1 MPAITSNITLAFAH
15 YETLHMM
22 KKMIQTPAFQ
32 NLFRDFE
39 NLILA
44 RNYKGKMY
52 PSAIKEFLIW
62 MEEFGITAIKEVTT
76 TEMMAYY
83 EYLIQRPNQRRG
95 GILSSSSVKLH
106 LLSISIFLDSLLNNK
121 EIEKGFLIP
130 RHGENDQKPRS
141 FLTVEETRILYGAC
155 ENEIERA
162 ILSIAYGC
170 GLRRA
175 EIQDLNLSDVDRHK
189 GMVIVRKGKN
199 GKRREVPMSDS
210 VLEDVKKYLS
220 DFRYQNFGSRYIEE
234 AFFINRKGKRMSGD
248 MLNITLKKI
257 IERTQ
262 NQMIIDKEITL
273 HCLRHSIAHHLS
285 ENNAGIDFIRD
296 FLGHSFINTAHIY
309 AIKNKKNI
317 EILLT

>member
-1 MPAITSNITLAFAH
+1 
-15 YETLHMM
+15 M
-22 KKMIQTPAFQ
+22 KKEIQTQAYQ
-32 NLFRDFE
+32 NLFRNYE

-44 RNYKGKMY
+44 RNYKAKMY
-52 PSAIKEFLIW
+52 PTAIREFLIW
-62 MEEFGITAIKEVTT
+62 MEEFGIAVIREVTT
-76 TEMMAYY
+76 KEMMTYY
-83 EYLIQRPNQRRG
+83 GYLIQRPNQRKCG
-95 GILSSSSVKLH
+95 VLSSSSVKLH
-106 LLSISIFLDSLLNNK
+106 LLSISIFLDSLLKNR

-130 RHGENDQKPRS
+130 RHGENDQNPRT
-141 FLTVEETRILYGAC
+141 FLTVEETKILYGAC

-175 EIQDLNLSDVDRHK
+175 EMFRLNLSDLDRHK

-220 DFRYQNFGSRYIEE
+220 DFRYQNLASGHIEE
-234 AFFINRKGKRMSGD
+234 AFFVNRKGKRMNGD
-248 MLNITLKKI
+248 MLNRTLKKI
-257 IERTQ
+257 IKRTQ
-262 NQMIIDKEITL
+262 NQTIIGKEITL

-285 ENNAGIDFIRD
+285 EKNAGIDFIRD

-309 AIKNKKNI
+309 AVKNKTKR
-317 EILLT
+317 EILLI

>member
-1 MPAITSNITLAFAH
+1 
-15 YETLHMM
+15 M
-22 KKMIQTPAFQ
+22 KKHIQTPAYQ
-32 NLFRDFE
+32 NLFRDYE

-83 EYLIQRPNQRRG
+83 DYLIQRPNQRRS

-106 LLSISIFLDSLLNNK
+106 LLSISIFLESLLKNR
-121 EIEKGFLIP
+121 EIEKAFLIP
-130 RHGENDQKPRS
+130 RHGESDQNPRS
-141 FLTVEETRILYGAC
+141 FLTVEETKILYGAC

-175 EIQDLNLSDVDRHK
+175 EMFRLSLSDVDRHR

-210 VLEDVKKYLS
+210 VLEDVRKYLS
-220 DFRYQNFGSRYIEE
+220 DFRYQNLGNGHIEE
-234 AFFINRKGKRMSGD
+234 AFFINRKGKRMSGE
-248 MLNITLKKI
+248 MLNRTLKKI
-257 IERTQ
+257 IMRTQ
-262 NQMIIDKEITL
+262 NQTIIDKEITL

-285 ENNAGIDFIRD
+285 EKNAEIDFIRD

-309 AIKNKKNI
+309 AVKNKTKR
-317 EILLT
+317 EILLI

>member
-1 MPAITSNITLAFAH
+1 
-15 YETLHMM
+15 MM
-22 KKMIQTPAFQ
+22 KKLIQTPAYQ
-32 NLFRDFE
+32 NLFRDYE

-52 PSAIKEFLIW
+52 LTAIREFLIW

-76 TEMMAYY
+76 KEMMAYY

-106 LLSISIFLDSLLNNK
+106 LLSISIFLDSLLKNR
-121 EIEKGFLIP
+121 EIEKAFLIP
-130 RHGENDQKPRS
+130 RHGENDQNPRS
-141 FLTVEETRILYGAC
+141 FLTVEETKILYGAC
-155 ENEIERA
+155 ENEIERV

-175 EIQDLNLSDVDRHK
+175 EMFRLNLSDVDRHK

-220 DFRYQNFGSRYIEE
+220 DFRYQNPGSGHIEE
-234 AFFINRKGKRMSGD
+234 AFFINRDGKRMEGD
-248 MLNITLKKI
+248 MLNRTLKKI
-257 IERTQ
+257 IKQTQ
-262 NQMIIDKEITL
+262 NQTIIGKEITL

-285 ENNAGIDFIRD
+285 ENNAGIDFIRE

-309 AIKNKKNI
+309 AVKNKTKS
-317 EILLT
+317 EILLI

>member
-1 MPAITSNITLAFAH
+1 
-15 YETLHMM
+15 M
-22 KKMIQTPAFQ
+22 KKEIQTPAYQ
-32 NLFRDFE
+32 NFFRDYE
-39 NLILA
+39 NLIKA
-44 RNYKGKMY
+44 RNYKAKMY
-52 PSAIKEFLIW
+52 PSAIREFLIW
-62 MEEFGITAIKEVTT
+62 MEEFGITAIREVTT
-76 TEMMAYY
+76 KEMMAYY
-83 EYLIQRPNQRRG
+83 EYLIQRPNQRRS

-106 LLSISIFLDSLLNNK
+106 LLSVSIFLDSLLKNR
-121 EIEKGFLIP
+121 EIEKAFLIP
-130 RHGENDQKPRS
+130 RHGENDQNPRS
-141 FLTVEETRILYGAC
+141 FLTVEETKILYGTC

-175 EIQDLNLSDVDRHK
+175 EMFRLNLSDVDRHK

-220 DFRYQNFGSRYIEE
+220 DFRYQNLASGYIDE
-234 AFFINRKGKRMSGD
+234 AFFIDRKGKRMNGD
-248 MLNITLKKI
+248 MLNRTLKKI
-257 IERTQ
+257 TKRTQ
-262 NQMIIDKEITL
+262 NQTIIGKEITL

-309 AIKNKKNI
+309 AIKNKTKR
-317 EILLT
+317 EILLI